1 MSPESPGNTRPR
13 RQDRPLQLE
22 DVKLAREDELHDG
35 VHRSRLPNHLVAELG
50 NPDAAASDE
59 TLHERRTAPAELRGC
74 QALHA
79 DRSRVD
85 HAVVK
90 NAKRH

>member
-1 MSPESPGNTRPR
+1 M
-13 RQDRPLQLE
+13 LLE
-22 DVKLAREDELHDG
+22 VLKLVREDELHDR

-50 NPDAAASDE
+50 NPDATPSQE
-59 TLHERRTAPAELRGC
+59 TLHERRAAPRELQSRLAG
-74 QALHA
+74 HA

-90 NAKRH
+90 NADRH